1 LNTRDK
7 IQRLREQINQHN
19 YRYYVL
25 DDPSVP
31 DAEYDRL
38 FRELQALEQANP
50 SLITDDSPTQR
61 VGGEALTAFRKVTHQ
76 VPMLSLANA
85 FTREELEDFDRRVRQ
100 KLKLDCVVY
109 AVEPKLDGLA
119 VTLMYEH
126 GKLVYGATRGDGTT
140 GEEITDNLKTIPSV
154 PLRLFGKH
162 HPATLEVRGEVFMP
176 KDGFRQFNQQAAE
189 RGEKTFVNPRNA
201 AAGSLRQLDPR
212 VTAKRPLDIYIYA
225 LGQVDQGTMADNHVD
240 VLHQLKTWGLKHSPL
255 LERVQGVEGLYAYYE
270 KVAAL
275 RSSLPYE
282 IDGVVYK
289 VNDYSQQQ
297 QLGFVSRAP
306 RWAIAHKFP
315 AEEEITVLQD
325 IQIQVGRTGAL
336 TPVARLEPV
345 FVGGVTVTN
354 ATLHNM
360 DEIDRKDVRVG
371 DTVIIR
377 RAGDVIPE
385 VVASVI
391 ERRKKGATRFVMPER
406 CPVCDSSVEKLADE
420 AVYRCTGGLY
430 CPAQRKA
437 AVRHFS
443 SRKAMDIDGLG
454 DRIIDQLIE
463 QSLIKTP
470 ADLYRLDQKTLA
482 GLERLGEK
490 SAANLIAALEQSKET
505 SFARFLYALGIREV
519 GEATALSLANHFQTL
534 EQLIGAS
541 EEELM
546 TVPDIGPVVAAHI
559 HNFFSEQHNRDV
571 ITQLLESGIHWPVS
585 RLPAAQPLAGLTF
598 VLTGTLTQMPR
609 NEAKQRLQ
617 SLGAKVAGSVS
628 AKTDY
633 VVAGDKAGSKL
644 DKANSLGLLV
654 RDEQWLLQL
663 LDNPESLS

>member
-1 LNTRDK
+1 LDTREK
-7 IQRLREQINQHN
+7 IQHLREQINQHN

-61 VGGEALTAFRKVTHQ
+61 VGGQALTTFKKITHQ

-85 FTREELEDFDRRVRQ
+85 FSREELEDFDRRVRQ
-100 KLKLDCVVY
+100 KLKLESVVY

-119 VTLMYEH
+119 VTLMYER

-140 GEEITDNLKTIPSV
+140 GEEITDNLKTIPSI

-176 KDGFRQFNQQAAE
+176 KEGFRQFNQQAAE

-225 LGQVDQGTMADNHVD
+225 LGQVDPGAMADNHVD
-240 VLHQLKTWGLKHSPL
+240 VLHQLKSWGLKHSPL
-255 LERVQGVEGLYAYYE
+255 LERAQGVEGLYAYYE
-270 KVAAL
+270 KVAGL

-289 VNDYSQQQ
+289 VNDYAQQQ

-360 DEIDRKDVRVG
+360 DEINRKDVRVG

-385 VVASVI
+385 VVAAVI

-437 AVRHFS
+437 AIRHFS

-454 DRIIDQLIE
+454 DRIVDQLIE

-482 GLERLGEK
+482 GLERLGDK
-490 SAANLIAALEQSKET
+490 SAANLLAALEQSKET

-534 EQLIGAS
+534 EQLIDAS

-546 TVPDIGPVVAAHI
+546 TVQDIGPVVAAHI
-559 HNFFSEQHNRDV
+559 YNFFRETHNREV
-571 ITQLLESGIHWPVS
+571 ITQLLESGIHWPLS
-585 RLPAAQPLAGLTF
+585 SLPAAQPLSGLTF

-644 DKANSLGLLV
+644 DKANSLGLSV
-654 RDEQWLLQL
+654 RDEQWLMQL